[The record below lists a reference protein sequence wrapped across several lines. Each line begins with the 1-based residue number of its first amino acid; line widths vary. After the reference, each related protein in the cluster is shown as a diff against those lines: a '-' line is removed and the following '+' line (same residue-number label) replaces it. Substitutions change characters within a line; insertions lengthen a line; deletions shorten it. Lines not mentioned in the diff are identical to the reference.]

1 MSLALLSGV
10 MGLEHYA
17 SVLRGLKYSKSYFT
31 RLSSENRV
39 NNNHAIPFELASAFA
54 KKAK

>member
-10 MGLEHYA
+10 MGLGHYA